1 MSMNQLD
8 RLLSVLKCGY
18 WRGVGRYGVR
28 GRWGRYMY
36 TVIET
41 PDNIVVDLC
50 ESAYDIMIKHCMR
63 SVMHYLSTA
72 ME

>member
-1 MSMNQLD
+1 MATGVAQWS
-8 RLLSVLKCGY
+8 GE
-18 WRGVGRYGVR
+18 WGVGAI
-28 GRWGRYMY
+28 YMY

-50 ESAYDIMIKHCMR
+50 ESAYDIMIEHCVR
-63 SVMHYLSTA
+63 SVMHYIGTA

>member
-18 WRGVGRYGVR
+18 WCGMG
-28 GRWGRYMY
+28 WGKRYMY

-50 ESAYDIMIKHCMR
+50 ESAYDIMIEHFMR
-63 SVMHYLSTA
+63 SVMHYLSVG

>member
-1 MSMNQLD
+1 
-8 RLLSVLKCGY
+8 
-18 WRGVGRYGVR
+18 
-28 GRWGRYMY
+28 MY

-50 ESAYDIMIKHCMR
+50 ESAYDIMIERCMR
-63 SVMHYLSTA
+63 SVMHYLSIA

>member
-18 WRGVGRYGVR
+18 WRGAER
-28 GRWGRYMY
+28 GYRGAIYMY

-50 ESAYDIMIKHCMR
+50 ESACDIMIEHCMR
-63 SVMHYLSTA
+63 SVMHYLGTA

>member
-18 WRGVGRYGVR
+18 WDGVS
-28 GRWGRYMY
+28 WGRRRCMY

-50 ESAYDIMIKHCMR
+50 ESAYDIMIEHCMR
-63 SVMHYLSTA
+63 SVMHYLSVA